1 MSLYNSDNEFEN
13 QIEEE
18 INSNIDS
25 EKFVCFFLFLLT
37 LLNRFDLIIRKEID
51 GINKTD
57 WNLLEKVKV
66 TQRQDHMKGVNFGS
80 PIANDRLM
88 KELRDIFRSENYK
101 NGNFVYLNQS
111 I

>member
-1 MSLYNSDNEFEN
+1 VSLYNSDNEFEN

-25 EKFVCFFLFLLT
+25 EKFVCFISNV
-37 LLNRFDLIIRKEID
+37 LNLDLMILIFRKEID

-66 TQRQDHMKGVNFGS
+66 TQRQDHMKGINFGS

-101 NGNFVYLNQS
+101 NGNFN
-111 I
+111 

>member
-25 EKFVCFFLFLLT
+25 EKFVCFISNV
-37 LLNRFDLIIRKEID
+37 LNLDLMILIFRKEID

-66 TQRQDHMKGVNFGS
+66 TQRQDHMKGINFGS

-101 NGNFVYLNQS
+101 NGNFN
-111 I
+111 